1 MNVESKYYTVSAI
14 NNYIAYKLSTD
25 VALKVVYVRG
35 ELSNVRVSKGHI
47 YFVLKDSES
56 ELSGIIF
63 ANIASKLTF
72 MPKDGMQVLIIGSV
86 TPYSKKGT
94 YNLLVNEIKE
104 NGKGY
109 LYQKFLETKERL
121 ESIGLF
127 SPDHKK
133 RIPMYSENIG
143 IITSQTGDAL
153 NDIVSTINKRFPLVS
168 IYLYPALVQGPDAP
182 KSLIKA
188 LNKASLEKKVD
199 VVIIARGG
207 GSFEDLNCFNDEILA
222 KAIYEFDIPIVS
234 GVGHENDYTICDFVC
249 DDRAPTPTGAAVKVT
264 PDKTVLFQTIDNV
277 KHKLSILM
285 RKVYE
290 KKLNDYNI
298 LQSNYY
304 IKSFDNTLKRFN
316 EEFEKLVFNLKTNS
330 PINVLNNFDSKLNN
344 LFKRLELVNLLK
356 QIENRK
362 NEIDLLCNNIYK
374 SYTKKIELASKD
386 FEYLLDKLSL
396 VNPLNIM
403 KKGYTIVYKDEKVI
417 TSSKDV
423 FENDELI
430 VNFYDGK
437 HKVKVIK

>member
-1 MNVESKYYTVSAI
+1 MNVEAKYYTVSAI

-35 ELSNVRVSKGHI
+35 ELSNVRSSKGHI

-56 ELSGIIF
+56 ELSGVIF
-63 ANIASKLTF
+63 SSVVSKLTF

-86 TPYSKKGT
+86 TPYPKKGS
-94 YNLLVNEIKE
+94 YNLIVNDIKE

-121 ESIGLF
+121 QAIGLF
-127 SPDHKK
+127 SQEHKK

-153 NDIVSTINKRFPLVS
+153 NDIVSTINRRFPFVN
-168 IYLYPALVQGPDAP
+168 IYLYPALVQGLDAP

-188 LNKASLEKKVD
+188 LNKASLDKKAD
-199 VVIIARGG
+199 VIIIARGG

-249 DDRAPTPTGAAVKVT
+249 DDRAPTPTGAAVRVT
-264 PDKTVLFQTIDNV
+264 PDKKELLEVLSNAQ
-277 KHKLSILM
+277 HKLSILINKIID
-285 RKVYE
+285 RKNSDFN
-290 KKLNDYNI
+290 L
-298 LQSNYY
+298 LQGNYY
-304 IKSFDNTLKRFN
+304 IKSFDNTLKRFTDDFN
-316 EEFEKLVFNLKTNS
+316 NLVYNLKANS
-330 PINVLNNFDSKLNN
+330 PINILNN
-344 LFKRLELVNLLK
+344 LDNKLSSLSKRLELVNLPQ
-356 QIENRK
+356 QIEDRK

-374 SYTKKIELASKD
+374 SYIKKMELASKD
-386 FEYLLDKLSL
+386 FAYILDKLSL

-403 KKGYTIVYKDEKVI
+403 KKGYTIVYKNEKVI
-417 TSSKDV
+417 TSSKDIK
-423 FENDELI
+423 ENDELLI
-430 VNFYDGK
+430 NFYDGK